1 MHNGD
6 ECETAGLAAKRSQF
20 VCTVFRIVFLYI
32 SDDPVVGPAVKCI
45 EERPKRTT
53 CWSIGN
59 AYVRTYAKRQ
69 DHNKDKTQASS
80 DHNTALPFRRR
91 RLTKHH
97 VLRAVADTAAS
108 IRGFVLSLVDHTHAA
123 PAEFFDDAV
132 VRDGLADHWREILR
146 P

>member
-32 SDDPVVGPAVKCI
+32 SDDPVVVPAVKCI
-45 EERPKRTT
+45 EERPQRTT

-59 AYVRTYAKRQ
+59 AYVRAYAQRQ
-69 DHNKDKTQASS
+69 DNNKGKTQASS
-80 DHNTALPFRRR
+80 DHNTDSPFRRR

-97 VLRAVADTAAS
+97 ELRAVADTAAS
-108 IRGFVLSLVDHTHAA
+108 ILGFVLSLVDHTHA
-123 PAEFFDDAV
+123 PPPSFSTM
-132 VRDGLADHWREILR
+132 R
-146 P
+146 